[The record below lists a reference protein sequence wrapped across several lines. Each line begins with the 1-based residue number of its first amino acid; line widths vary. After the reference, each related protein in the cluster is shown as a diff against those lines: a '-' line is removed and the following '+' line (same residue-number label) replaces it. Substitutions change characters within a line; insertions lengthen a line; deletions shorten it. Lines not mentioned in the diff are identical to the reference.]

1 MFEGH
6 LARGSRAQSTGRHTC
21 DHVLV
26 DGLAFGL
33 SETLP
38 VDSGVTLF
46 LARQVHQGSHDVR
59 SVLECGVVLSV
70 EFATA
75 GQLFIFLGRRVL
87 FLWDFL
93 RLHVLDLAFLHRFW
107 RLLNDLNHWWLL
119 CFLALD
125 CDVAGAVL
133 FCQVSVVIEKSISVV
148 QIWHV
153 LLCDALEGGPWQLL
167 VGVFVGHVAGLL
179 LWSLGETAPC
189 FVRDLLP
196 SVLG

>member
-6 LARGSRAQSTGRHTC
+6 LARRSRAQSTGRHTC

-46 LARQVHQGSHDVR
+46 LTRQVHQGSHDVR
-59 SVLECGVVLSV
+59 RVLKCGVVLAV
-70 EFATA
+70 ELATA
-75 GQLFIFLGRRVL
+75 RQLFILLGGRVL

-93 RLHVLDLAFLHRFW
+93 RLHVLDLTLLHRFW
-107 RLLNDLNHWWLL
+107 RLHNDLSHWLL
-119 CFLALD
+119 LCLLPLD

-153 LLCDALEGGPWQLL
+153 LLGDALEGGPWQLL

-189 FVRDLLP
+189 FVGDLLP
-196 SVLG
+196 SVFG